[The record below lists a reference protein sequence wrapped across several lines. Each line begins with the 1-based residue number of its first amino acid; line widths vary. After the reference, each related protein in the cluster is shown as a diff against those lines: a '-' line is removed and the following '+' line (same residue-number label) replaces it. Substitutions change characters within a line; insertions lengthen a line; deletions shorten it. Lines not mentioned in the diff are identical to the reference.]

1 MKGLLSLAFAY
12 VYALAVSQDY
22 SLDKKLGE
30 ENSKQVE
37 QEMGIYSHDSL
48 QWLFTDVGQQFLLS
62 L

>member
-30 ENSKQVE
+30 ENSKLVE
-37 QEMGIYSHDSL
+37 
-48 QWLFTDVGQQFLLS
+48 
-62 L
+62 